1 MNVADE
7 LQKLQQLHQ
16 SGAINDGEFDRAKA
30 KLLNEETPVSG
41 GSHNSF
47 ANVDVSA
54 LEQQTRQWALIL
66 HLSQFAGYVVP
77 VAGLI
82 LPIVL
87 WQLKKE
93 ELPGID
99 AHGKVVVNWIISEI
113 LYAAGCLA
121 LAFLFI
127 GVPLL
132 IVVGVL
138 GIIFPIIAA
147 IKANDGEVWPYPL
160 SISFLS

>member
-1 MNVADE
+1 M
-7 LQKLQQLHQ
+7 
-16 SGAINDGEFDRAKA
+16 
-30 KLLNEETPVSG
+30 
-41 GSHNSF
+41 
-47 ANVDVSA
+47 
-54 LEQQTRQWALIL
+54 
-66 HLSQFAGYVVP
+66 
-77 VAGLI
+77 
-82 LPIVL
+82 
-87 WQLKKE
+87 
-93 ELPGID
+93 
-99 AHGKVVVNWIISEI
+99 VNWIISEI